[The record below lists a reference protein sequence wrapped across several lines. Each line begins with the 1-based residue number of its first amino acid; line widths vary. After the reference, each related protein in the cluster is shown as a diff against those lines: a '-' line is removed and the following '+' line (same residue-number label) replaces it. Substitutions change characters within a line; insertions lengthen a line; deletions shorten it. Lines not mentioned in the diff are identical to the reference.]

1 MKNGK
6 LPRRAR
12 KALANPARQPVRDE
26 KSPRQA
32 AAVSAGAAFI
42 VSAALWFRSFTGGSP
57 ASLSTLS
64 LLRILLCALPLAWG
78 LAVLGLSFRR
88 KGTPR
93 FLISPEGLFPGMAL
107 AVWATAFT
115 VMDAAVAAAP
125 VVLLGCSVLSGLL
138 YWNRAGL
145 LALFVLPP
153 LLPVAAAYVLL
164 GGARLDRLV
173 EAGLAAFF
181 AFLAAQLV
189 KQDTMPSEER
199 LRSLEVE
206 NKELWNLSFRDGL
219 TGLYN
224 RRFAQE
230 TGRTLFVRASRYH
243 EEFHALMLDI
253 DHFKQVNDKLG
264 HQVGDEVLKDVAEV
278 IRANVRGSDIAAR
291 YGGEEFIVY
300 VVRAEPELV
309 QFVANRIRDGIA
321 SHDFPG
327 VPWQVTISIGVAGMQ
342 PTDTLEELVE
352 RADRNLYIS
361 KHGGR
366 NRVSGF

>member
-1 MKNGK
+1 MKNEK
-6 LPRRAR
+6 LTRRAGRDLGRPR
-12 KALANPARQPVRDE
+12 KARREE
-26 KSPRQA
+26 KSPRRTA
-32 AAVSAGAAFI
+32 ALCAGASFAI
-42 VSAALWFRSFTGGSP
+42 SLALWFREFQSGLPGSLTLLAALRIFLFAAP
-57 ASLSTLS
+57 LLWGLTFALLS
-64 LLRILLCALPLAWG
+64 L
-78 LAVLGLSFRR
+78 RR
-88 KGTPR
+88 KGAPR
-93 FLISPEGLFPGMAL
+93 FLFSPESLFPGIAMMVWGAAL
-107 AVWATAFT
+107 SSS
-115 VMDAAVAAAP
+115 DAAGGKAP
-125 VVLLGCSVLSGLL
+125 LVLFGCAVLVGLL
-138 YWNRAGL
+138 YWNRLRLIAFL
-145 LALFVLPP
+145 VFPP
-153 LLPVAAAYVLL
+153 LLPLAIVVFLF
-164 GGARLDRLV
+164 GPSRLERLI
-173 EAGLAAFF
+173 EAGLSVLF
-181 AFLAAQLV
+181 AFLAAQAV

-230 TGRTLFVRASRYH
+230 TGRTLFLRASRYH

-253 DHFKQVNDKLG
+253 DHFKEVNDKLG
-264 HQVGDEVLKDVAEV
+264 HQVGDEVLKEVADV

-321 SHDFPG
+321 TRSFVG
-327 VPWQVTISIGVAGMQ
+327 VPWQVTISIGVAGMLS
-342 PTDTLEELVE
+342 TDSLEELVE